1 VSQPPRQGGAGAG
14 PVGRELGIP
23 VRDLVD
29 AGDRVARDDPD
40 LLSDAPSIVEGRD
53 AGMAQHTHRGI
64 ARHDL

>member
-1 VSQPPRQGGAGAG
+1 MLAIVL
-14 PVGRELGIP
+14 PVT
-23 VRDLVD
+23 
-29 AGDRVARDDPD
+29 DPD